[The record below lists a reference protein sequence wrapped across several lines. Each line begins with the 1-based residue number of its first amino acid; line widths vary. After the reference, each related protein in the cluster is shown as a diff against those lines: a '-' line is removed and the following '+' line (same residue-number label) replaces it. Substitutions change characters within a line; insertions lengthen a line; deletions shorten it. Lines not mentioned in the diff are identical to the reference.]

1 MNIAMLW
8 HGDENQPEEY
18 WNCPLGLSFAFKRLG
33 HNVDVYKFDA
43 ANCNLDRLY
52 PNIEKYDFVS
62 VFWPWTSPSLDSSL
76 NKLKTISKTKLIL
89 DMGDEPQTFGQGF
102 ERAKIADAIYTPDAR
117 CCARYKEMGFKH
129 VHWLNHWGDEFLFK
143 YKEEIPRK
151 NVCITTCGDR
161 PGVDYV
167 QSALG
172 DKFINKKIPAQ
183 ENTSFYNSGTVAFQ
197 YARYDEVTRRLFEA
211 GGCKLAVVTN
221 RISTST
227 GIYDLFVDGKDI
239 MYYSTPKEAVEKIEY
254 LLNNEYVRETMAERI
269 YSKVNVHHRAE
280 TRAQQIID
288 IIKSI

>member
-1 MNIAMLW
+1 
-8 HGDENQPEEY
+8 
-18 WNCPLGLSFAFKRLG
+18 
-33 HNVDVYKFDA
+33 
-43 ANCNLDRLY
+43 
-52 PNIEKYDFVS
+52 
-62 VFWPWTSPSLDSSL
+62 
-76 NKLKTISKTKLIL
+76 
-89 DMGDEPQTFGQGF
+89 MGDEPQTFGQGF

-129 VHWLNHWGDEFLFK
+129 AHWLNHWGDEFLFK

-254 LLNNEYVRETMAERI
+254 LLNNQYVRETLAERI
-269 YSKVNVHHRAE
+269 YSKVNVYHRAE